1 MGIPMKPPILNAMG
15 VFLLIATV
23 LVSAIAVIYAQHEN
37 RRSFVELQILQK
49 HRDEMVV
56 YWGQLQLEQGAW
68 ATHGRVEQLA
78 RTKLGMVTPDSK
90 SLVLIK
96 P

>member
-1 MGIPMKPPILNAMG
+1 MGIKTMG
-15 VFLLIATV
+15 ISLLIAAV
-23 LVSAIAVIYAQHEN
+23 LVSAIVVIYVKHEN
-37 RRSFVELQILQK
+37 RRSFVELQVLQK

-78 RTKLGMVTPDSK
+78 RTRLGMVTPDAK

>member
-1 MGIPMKPPILNAMG
+1 MKPPVLKAMG
-15 VFLLIATV
+15 IFLLGGAM
-23 LVSAIAVIYAQHEN
+23 LVSAIAVIYVKHEN
-37 RRSFVELQILQK
+37 RRSFVALQNLKK

-78 RTKLGMVTPDSK
+78 RTRLGMVTPDSK